1 MADGHAISGARE
13 RARKMDLRDRPDVR
27 RVARW
32 LVFVLRGGTGPAVV
46 EAGATILTAVGMLAM
61 AAESPGLEPQ
71 EADYVR
77 RAVDRAAGRL
87 KLMAEDMRD
96 LAPEEPF
103 PMERRPAAR
112 QGEAVRLER
121 QRPAR

>member
-1 MADGHAISGARE
+1 MLGRAREGARRWVMADGHAIQEVENALE
-13 RARKMDLRDRPDVR
+13 KMDLRDRPDVR

-32 LVFVLRGGTGPAVV
+32 LVFVLRGGKDPRV

-103 PMERRPAAR
+103 PWSDAG
-112 QGEAVRLER
+112 GEAG
-121 QRPAR
+121 